1 VGAFDAWVFTGAR
14 GIEASGRPGA
24 AGPSSVERAQGVWEL
39 AKSELTGIGPWRL
52 VEALGAGERATV
64 YRAHD
69 AGAIGAQARPM
80 AVKVLHGVLAQ
91 DPATVEAFVERAKV
105 HQRLSRLDHPA
116 IVRCHAV
123 ESAGG
128 RPFAVLELEDAMSLE
143 RLFPERGRA
152 KFSVEAAANV
162 LVGVLDALA
171 AAANDKVVHGRLGP
185 SDVLVH
191 ADGSVAVTGFGQN
204 GDLRM
209 DFLALHRLAQRLNAA
224 WPPEVDAWLDAL
236 ASERSAWK
244 DARGARAAFPL
255 AFSEVG
261 QKALDR
267 SVKNRRRRDIKALEA
282 AAATAEEP
290 EEEIEEEADE
300 APGESSPRRR
310 ARVQTPMAVRREEA
324 EAALAQARV
333 VAFSALAIVLVALVM
348 EVFGFS
354 A

>member
-1 VGAFDAWVFTGAR
+1 MFVGGR
-14 GIEASGRPGA
+14 GWSPVGGE
-24 AGPSSVERAQGVWEL
+24 QTL

-80 AVKVLHGVLAQ
+80 AVKVLHGLLAQ
-91 DPATVEAFVERAKV
+91 DPATAEAFVARAKI
-105 HQRLSRLDHPA
+105 HLRLTRLDHPA
-116 IVRCHAV
+116 IVPCHSV
-123 ESAGG
+123 DSAGG
-128 RPFAVLELEDAMSLE
+128 RPFAVLELEDAVSLE

-191 ADGSVAVTGFGQN
+191 QGGAVSVTGFGQT
-204 GDLRM
+204 GDPRT
-209 DFLALHRLAQRLNAA
+209 DFLALHRLAQRMNAA

-236 ASERSAWK
+236 ASEHPTWK
-244 DARGARAAFPL
+244 DARAARAAFPL
-255 AFSEVG
+255 AFSESG

-267 SVKNRRRRDIKALEA
+267 SVKGRRRKDQKALEA
-282 AAATAEEP
+282 AAAAAEEP
-290 EEEIEEEADE
+290 DAEVDEGAEETES
-300 APGESSPRRR
+300 APPRRR
-310 ARVQTPMAVRREEA
+310 AKVQTPMAVRREEA
-324 EAALAQARV
+324 EAALRQARA

-354 A
+354 E

>member
-1 VGAFDAWVFTGAR
+1 M
-14 GIEASGRPGA
+14 
-24 AGPSSVERAQGVWEL
+24 

-52 VEALGAGERATV
+52 VEALGAGERAIV

-80 AVKVLHGVLAQ
+80 AVKVLHGVLAH
-91 DPATVEAFVERAKV
+91 DPAVVEAFVERAKV
-105 HQRLSRLDHPA
+105 HMRLTRLDHPA
-116 IVRCHAV
+116 IVPCHGV

-128 RPFAVLELEDAMSLE
+128 RPFAVLELVDAVSLE

-152 KFSVEAAANV
+152 KFSVEAGGNV

-171 AAANDKVVHGRLGP
+171 AAANEKVVHGRLGP

-191 ADGSVAVTGFGQN
+191 ADGSVAVTGFGQS

-209 DFLALHRLAQRLNAA
+209 DFLAVHRLALSLNAP

-255 AFSEVG
+255 TFTAEG

-267 SVKNRRRRDIKALEA
+267 SVKNRRKKEQKALEA
-282 AAATAEEP
+282 AAAAVEVP
-290 EEEIEEEADE
+290 EEEEREEEA
-300 APGESSPRRR
+300 SSPRRR
-310 ARVQTPMAVRREEA
+310 SKVQTPMATRREEA

-333 VAFSALAIVLVALVM
+333 VAFSALGIVMLALAM
-348 EVFGFS
+348 EVLGLS
-354 A
+354 G